1 MNYTCMLQEFV
12 SDVLDERLPT
22 LEDLGVKLTNTEE
35 NIPYELKFLRA
46 FQSYMDTI
54 GEFET
59 PVPPPAYIAPP
70 KRVFT

>member
-1 MNYTCMLQEFV
+1 
-12 SDVLDERLPT
+12 
-22 LEDLGVKLTNTEE
+22 LEDLGVKLTKTEE

-59 PVPPPAYIAPP
+59 PIPPPAYIAPP

>member
-1 MNYTCMLQEFV
+1 MLQEFV

-22 LEDLGVKLTNTEE
+22 LEDLGVKLTKTEE